1 MVENV
6 SRAWELPLGMVVLV
20 ILQVQEQVW
29 MLTELLEVAQGVWH
43 DQSQP
48 WHHCLSSPQWLKCL
62 SSAWSMR
69 SVTVSLTL
77 VKLHVHSE

>member
-1 MVENV
+1 MVPSELQLSTAFVIENV
-6 SRAWELPLGMVVLV
+6 FRASELPLGMVVLV

-48 WHHCLSSPQWLKCL
+48 WHHCLSSPQWLK
-62 SSAWSMR
+62 S
-69 SVTVSLTL
+69 
-77 VKLHVHSE
+77 